1 MFPCRQAQIAR
12 KAIVES
18 LDRLLLP
25 GNLACNGERHSLPD
39 AGARLCV
46 AGMRWSR
53 RPIGGLGLKLTRP
66 PNPLRE
72 APGPD
77 AHLPWRRGSFLPM

>member
-1 MFPCRQAQIAR
+1 MFFRQYAQIAR
-12 KAIVES
+12 KALTEL

-25 GNLACNGERHSLPD
+25 GNLACNRERHSLPD

-53 RPIGGLGLKLTRP
+53 RPIGGLGLKLTLP
-66 PNPLRE
+66 PN
-72 APGPD
+72 
-77 AHLPWRRGSFLPM
+77 LPQGGS